1 MVLEDEAQQ
10 LEALACPLLLAQLGE
25 VLAGDGGAPLVG
37 REQQDSGG
45 QEKLSGKVVPLVE
58 HSSAE

>member
-25 VLAGDGGAPLVG
+25 VLADDGGAPLVG

-45 QEKLSGKVVPLVE
+45 QEKLSGKVVPPRR
-58 HSSAE
+58 AFFR

>member
-25 VLAGDGGAPLVG
+25 VLADDGGAPLVG

-45 QEKLSGKVVPLVE
+45 QEKLSGKVVPP
-58 HSSAE
+58 S